1 MGHVGRIGH
10 LGQWQGWIALAGWI
24 TLEHCRRPPLVVQLC
39 EAEALGGT
47 KELLCRSLG
56 GEELVR
62 FRLGNSERQA
72 LAELL
77 AAMVTE
83 LQTERGSLSVI
94 SPDGRL
100 VPDLEETT
108 LVSGVLRP

>member
-1 MGHVGRIGH
+1 M
-10 LGQWQGWIALAGWI
+10 
-24 TLEHCRRPPLVVQLC
+24 
-39 EAEALGGT
+39 
-47 KELLCRSLG
+47 
-56 GEELVR
+56 R
-62 FRLGNSERQA
+62 FRLGNSERQT

-100 VPDLEETT
+100 VSDLEETT